1 MVNRELISNYMEIQ
15 QKLISDCIN
24 RDRRAE
30 YELYKLTF
38 SYLMS
43 ICIRYT
49 KNEDRAKEVLNIG
62 FLRIVT
68 NLEKYKPEVP
78 FKAWIRRVMINTL
91 INEFKKEKIH
101 YDNVHYVEDYYETDK
116 YASINDAITKIDVE
130 QIYSFIA
137 KLPPASQQVF
147 NLYFVDGY
155 KHKEIAEMLEISEGT
170 SKWHLNS
177 AREKLK
183 DLLKK
188 NDIHEI
194 NMIYHE

>member
-1 MVNRELISNYMEIQ
+1 MVIRELISNYMEIQ

-68 NLEKYKPEVP
+68 NLDKYKPEVP

-101 YDNVHYVEDYYETDK
+101 YDNVQYVEDYYETDK
-116 YASINDAITKIDVE
+116 YASINEAIAKIDAE

-194 NMIYHE
+194 NMIFHE